1 LWLLLRFA
9 YLRYKPLVS
18 FCFGLQPRAFVF
30 FFFFRKCLTR
40 WHKAKPDGMRHI
52 VVRSS
57 IKRGQPKTK
66 PAKGSKNFFRVLTGN
81 NMGCLYAGQHQFLF
95 RGRAT
100 SKKSGFLLSAI
111 Q

>member
-1 LWLLLRFA
+1 VYGSYFEVLSLPQIIF
-9 YLRYKPLVS
+9 KPVTVLS
-18 FCFGLQPRAFVF
+18 FS
-30 FFFFRKCLTR
+30 FFFRKCLTR

>member
-1 LWLLLRFA
+1 LEVLLS
-9 YLRYKPLVS
+9 PS
-18 FCFGLQPRAFVF
+18 NNLQTFYGFIF
-30 FFFFRKCLTR
+30 FFLFFRKCLTR